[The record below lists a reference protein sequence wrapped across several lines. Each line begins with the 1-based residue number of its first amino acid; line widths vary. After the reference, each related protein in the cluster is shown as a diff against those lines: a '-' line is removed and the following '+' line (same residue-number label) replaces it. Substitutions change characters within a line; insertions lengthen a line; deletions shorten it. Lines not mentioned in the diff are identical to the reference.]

1 MAIDSLV
8 GLFDNK
14 RLEIFC
20 SCFYFNGIGFSCF
33 REYDFGIFKILFFG
47 GEMIRLVAWEEK
59 FFEVILG
66 KSNVIKFKML
76 KDIYRRV

>member
-1 MAIDSLV
+1 
-8 GLFDNK
+8 
-14 RLEIFC
+14 
-20 SCFYFNGIGFSCF
+20 
-33 REYDFGIFKILFFG
+33 
-47 GEMIRLVAWEEK
+47 MIRLVAWEEK